1 VPVVSGQS
9 IPLSAR
15 IVALADVYDAL
26 TSVRVYKSAI
36 EPIVAKSMIEH
47 EEAKH
52 FDPAIIDAFRI
63 RRDGF
68 LKVQGLR
75 EIRMPAVRRI

>member
-1 VPVVSGQS
+1 MRTTFSKGTESSGNGYPSGIAQQD

-26 TSVRVYKSAI
+26 TSTRVYKSAF
-36 EPIVAKSMIEH
+36 EPIVAKRMIEQ

-52 FDPAIIDAFRI
+52 FDPAIVNAFR
-63 RRDGF
+63 
-68 LKVQGLR
+68 
-75 EIRMPAVRRI
+75 MS